1 MTDSGTVIWI
11 RRDIKQRLDDHRANG
26 QSRCGFIADLL
37 DLYDLYDG
45 FSHSRGPASIEKMV
59 REYAKQRSAKTSL

>member
-37 DLYDLYDG
+37 DLYDLYKSALNTEG
-45 FSHSRGPASIEKMV
+45 LFSVKEMVERYGRQTSKASH
-59 REYAKQRSAKTSL
+59 